1 MQRITINKIKKKK
14 GKVPITCLSA
24 YSRDIAEILDKYCDI
39 ILIGDSVGMVLY
51 GMKTTRDVS
60 FDTMLLH
67 AKTVKKFTKKS
78 GKLLPI
84 TFNNKF
90 PIKVK
95 RIFIIY
101 GKKDRIRGDHA
112 HKKCSQ
118 VFFPIMGKIKISMK
132 YKKTEKSINLSH
144 KGSNALLV
152 PPRIWSR
159 VEFLKNNSV
168 VLVLT
173 DYEYDFKDY
182 IETYK
187 EFIAFQK
194 RNK

>member
-1 MQRITINKIKKKK
+1 MQSPRIID
-14 GKVPITCLSA
+14 L
-24 YSRDIAEILDKYCDI
+24 
-39 ILIGDSVGMVLY
+39 
-51 GMKTTRDVS
+51 
-60 FDTMLLH
+60 
-67 AKTVKKFTKKS
+67 KKFTKLS

-95 RIFIIY
+95 RMFFIY
-101 GKKDRIRGDHA
+101 GKKKYKRGDHA

-118 VFFPIMGKIKISMK
+118 VFIPIKGKIKINMK
-132 YKKTEKSINLSH
+132 YRKTEKSVLLSDNR
-144 KGSNALLV
+144 SRSLFV
-152 PPRIWSR
+152 PPKIWSS
-159 VEFLKNNSV
+159 VEFLNSNSI

>member
-1 MQRITINKIKKKK
+1 MKIPK
-14 GKVPITCLSA
+14 IFNL
-24 YSRDIAEILDKYCDI
+24 
-39 ILIGDSVGMVLY
+39 
-51 GMKTTRDVS
+51 
-60 FDTMLLH
+60 
-67 AKTVKKFTKKS
+67 KKFTKRS

-101 GKKDRIRGDHA
+101 GKRNYIRGDHA
-112 HKKCSQ
+112 HKKSSQ
-118 VFFPIMGKIKISMK
+118 IFFPIMGKIKIIMK
-132 YKKTEKSINLSH
+132 YKKTEKSIDLSH
-144 KGSNALLV
+144 NGSKALLV

-159 VEFLKNNSV
+159 VEFLNNNSV

-173 DYEYDFKDY
+173 DYEYDYKDY

-187 EFIAFQK
+187 EFVAFQK
-194 RNK
+194 KK

>member
-1 MQRITINKIKKKK
+1 MKPPKI
-14 GKVPITCLSA
+14 
-24 YSRDIAEILDKYCDI
+24 
-39 ILIGDSVGMVLY
+39 
-51 GMKTTRDVS
+51 
-60 FDTMLLH
+60 FNF
-67 AKTVKKFTKKS
+67 KKFTKTS

-84 TFNNKF
+84 TFDNKF

-95 RIFIIY
+95 RIFVIY
-101 GKKDRIRGDHA
+101 GKKKYKRGDHA

-118 VFFPIMGKIKISMK
+118 IFIPIMGKIKINIK

-144 KGSNALLV
+144 NGSKALLV
-152 PPRIWSR
+152 PPRIWSS
-159 VEFLKNNSV
+159 VEFLNNKSV

-194 RNK
+194 RIK

>member
-1 MQRITINKIKKKK
+1 MKLPKI
-14 GKVPITCLSA
+14 
-24 YSRDIAEILDKYCDI
+24 
-39 ILIGDSVGMVLY
+39 
-51 GMKTTRDVS
+51 
-60 FDTMLLH
+60 FNF
-67 AKTVKKFTKKS
+67 KKFTKKS
-78 GKLLPI
+78 GTLLPI
-84 TFNNKF
+84 TINNNF

-101 GKKDRIRGDHA
+101 GKKKYPRGDHA

-118 VFFPIMGKIKISMK
+118 VFFPIIGKIKINIK

-144 KGSNALLV
+144 NGSKALLV
-152 PPRIWSR
+152 PPRIWTS
-159 VEFLKNNSV
+159 VESLNKDSI

-173 DYEYDFKDY
+173 DYEYDVKDY

-194 RNK
+194 NRK

>member
-1 MQRITINKIKKKK
+1 MKLPKI
-14 GKVPITCLSA
+14 
-24 YSRDIAEILDKYCDI
+24 
-39 ILIGDSVGMVLY
+39 
-51 GMKTTRDVS
+51 
-60 FDTMLLH
+60 FNF
-67 AKTVKKFTKKS
+67 KKFTKKS
-78 GKLLPI
+78 GTLLPI

-101 GKKDRIRGDHA
+101 GKKKYLRGGHA

-118 VFFPIMGKIKISMK
+118 VFFPIKGKIKINMK
-132 YKKTEKSINLSH
+132 YKKTKKSINLTYNNS
-144 KGSNALLV
+144 KALLV
-152 PPRIWSR
+152 PPKIWIS
-159 VEFLKNNSV
+159 VESLNSNSV

-173 DYEYDFKDY
+173 DYEYDVKDY

-187 EFIAFQK
+187 EFIAYQK

>member
-1 MQRITINKIKKKK
+1 MKLPKIFN
-14 GKVPITCLSA
+14 L
-24 YSRDIAEILDKYCDI
+24 
-39 ILIGDSVGMVLY
+39 
-51 GMKTTRDVS
+51 
-60 FDTMLLH
+60 
-67 AKTVKKFTKKS
+67 KKFTKRS

-101 GKKDRIRGDHA
+101 GKKKYIRGDHA

-118 VFFPIMGKIKISMK
+118 VFFPIMGKIKINMK
-132 YKKTEKSINLSH
+132 YRQTEKNIFLNHNLS
-144 KGSNALLV
+144 KALLV
-152 PPRIWSR
+152 PPKIWSS
-159 VEFLKNNSV
+159 VEFLDNNTV

-187 EFIAFQK
+187 EFVAFEK

>member
-1 MQRITINKIKKKK
+1 MKSLKI
-14 GKVPITCLSA
+14 
-24 YSRDIAEILDKYCDI
+24 
-39 ILIGDSVGMVLY
+39 
-51 GMKTTRDVS
+51 
-60 FDTMLLH
+60 FNF
-67 AKTVKKFTKKS
+67 KKFTKKS

-84 TFNNKF
+84 TFDNKF

-95 RIFIIY
+95 RIFVIY
-101 GKKDRIRGDHA
+101 GKKKYKRGDHA

-118 VFFPIMGKIKISMK
+118 IFIPIMGKIKINIK

-144 KGSNALLV
+144 NGSKALLV
-152 PPRIWSR
+152 PPRIWSS
-159 VEFLKNNSV
+159 VEFLNNKSV

>member
-1 MQRITINKIKKKK
+1 MKSPKI
-14 GKVPITCLSA
+14 
-24 YSRDIAEILDKYCDI
+24 
-39 ILIGDSVGMVLY
+39 
-51 GMKTTRDVS
+51 
-60 FDTMLLH
+60 FNF
-67 AKTVKKFTKKS
+67 KKFTKTS

-95 RIFIIY
+95 RIFFIY
-101 GKKDRIRGDHA
+101 GKKKYKRGDHA

-118 VFFPIMGKIKISMK
+118 VFIPIKGKIKINMK
-132 YKKTEKSINLSH
+132 YRKTKKNVFLSANR
-144 KGSNALLV
+144 SRTLFV
-152 PPRIWSR
+152 PPKIWSS
-159 VEFLKNNSV
+159 VEFLNNKSV

-187 EFIAFQK
+187 EFIAYQRK
-194 RNK
+194 NK

>member
-1 MQRITINKIKKKK
+1 MKPPKIINF
-14 GKVPITCLSA
+14 
-24 YSRDIAEILDKYCDI
+24 R
-39 ILIGDSVGMVLY
+39 
-51 GMKTTRDVS
+51 
-60 FDTMLLH
+60 
-67 AKTVKKFTKKS
+67 KFTKAS

-95 RIFIIY
+95 RIFFIY
-101 GKKDRIRGDHA
+101 GRKKYKRGDHA

-118 VFFPIMGKIKISMK
+118 VFIPIKGKIKINMK
-132 YKKTEKSINLSH
+132 YRKTEKNILLSANR
-144 KGSNALLV
+144 SRSLFV
-152 PPRIWSR
+152 PPKIWSS
-159 VEFLKNNSV
+159 VEFLNSNSL

-194 RNK
+194 KNK

>member
-1 MQRITINKIKKKK
+1 MKSPKIIN
-14 GKVPITCLSA
+14 
-24 YSRDIAEILDKYCDI
+24 
-39 ILIGDSVGMVLY
+39 
-51 GMKTTRDVS
+51 
-60 FDTMLLH
+60 F
-67 AKTVKKFTKKS
+67 KKFTKAS

-95 RIFIIY
+95 RMFFIY
-101 GKKDRIRGDHA
+101 GRKKYKRGEHA

-118 VFFPIMGKIKISMK
+118 LFIPIKGKIKINMK
-132 YKKTEKSINLSH
+132 YRKTEKNILLSANR
-144 KGSNALLV
+144 SRSLFV
-152 PPRIWSR
+152 PPKIWSS
-159 VEFLKNNSV
+159 VEFLNSNSL

-187 EFIAFQK
+187 EFIAFQRK
-194 RNK
+194 NK

>member
-1 MQRITINKIKKKK
+1 MKSPKI
-14 GKVPITCLSA
+14 
-24 YSRDIAEILDKYCDI
+24 
-39 ILIGDSVGMVLY
+39 
-51 GMKTTRDVS
+51 
-60 FDTMLLH
+60 FNF
-67 AKTVKKFTKKS
+67 KKFTKAS

-90 PIKVK
+90 PIKIK
-95 RIFIIY
+95 RIFILY
-101 GKKDRIRGDHA
+101 GKKNYIRGDHA

-118 VFFPIMGKIKISMK
+118 VFFPIMGKIKINMK

-144 KGSNALLV
+144 KGSKALLV
-152 PPRIWSR
+152 PPRIWSS
-159 VEFLKNNSV
+159 VEFLNNNSI

>member
-1 MQRITINKIKKKK
+1 MQSPRIID
-14 GKVPITCLSA
+14 L
-24 YSRDIAEILDKYCDI
+24 
-39 ILIGDSVGMVLY
+39 
-51 GMKTTRDVS
+51 
-60 FDTMLLH
+60 
-67 AKTVKKFTKKS
+67 KKFTKLS
-78 GKLLPI
+78 GTLLPI

-95 RIFIIY
+95 RMFFIY
-101 GKKDRIRGDHA
+101 GRKKYKRGEHA

-118 VFFPIMGKIKISMK
+118 LFIPIKGKIKIIMK
-132 YKKTEKSINLSH
+132 YRKTEKSVLL
-144 KGSNALLV
+144 NANRSRSLFV
-152 PPRIWSR
+152 PPKIWSS
-159 VEFLKNNSV
+159 VEFLNSNSL

>member
-1 MQRITINKIKKKK
+1 MQLPRIIN
-14 GKVPITCLSA
+14 
-24 YSRDIAEILDKYCDI
+24 
-39 ILIGDSVGMVLY
+39 
-51 GMKTTRDVS
+51 
-60 FDTMLLH
+60 F
-67 AKTVKKFTKKS
+67 KKFTKFS

-95 RIFIIY
+95 RMFFIY
-101 GKKDRIRGDHA
+101 GRKKYKRGDHA

-118 VFFPIMGKIKISMK
+118 VFIPIMGKIKINMK
-132 YKKTEKSINLSH
+132 YRKTEKSVLL
-144 KGSNALLV
+144 NANRSKSLFV
-152 PPRIWSR
+152 PPKIWSS
-159 VEFLKNNSV
+159 VEFLNSNSL

>member
-1 MQRITINKIKKKK
+1 MKLPKIFK
-14 GKVPITCLSA
+14 L
-24 YSRDIAEILDKYCDI
+24 
-39 ILIGDSVGMVLY
+39 
-51 GMKTTRDVS
+51 
-60 FDTMLLH
+60 
-67 AKTVKKFTKKS
+67 KKFTKRS

-101 GKKDRIRGDHA
+101 GKKNHIRGDHA

-144 KGSNALLV
+144 EGSKALLV

-159 VEFLKNNSV
+159 VEFLRNNSA

-187 EFIAFQK
+187 EFISFQK

>member
-1 MQRITINKIKKKK
+1 MKSPKI
-14 GKVPITCLSA
+14 
-24 YSRDIAEILDKYCDI
+24 
-39 ILIGDSVGMVLY
+39 
-51 GMKTTRDVS
+51 
-60 FDTMLLH
+60 FNF
-67 AKTVKKFTKKS
+67 KKFTKTS

-84 TFNNKF
+84 TFDNKF

-95 RIFIIY
+95 RIFVIY
-101 GKKDRIRGDHA
+101 GKKKYKRGDHA

-118 VFFPIMGKIKISMK
+118 VFISIMGKIKINIK

-144 KGSNALLV
+144 NGSKALLV
-152 PPRIWSR
+152 PPRIWSS
-159 VEFLKNNSV
+159 VEFLNNKSV

>member
-1 MQRITINKIKKKK
+1 MQSPRIIN
-14 GKVPITCLSA
+14 L
-24 YSRDIAEILDKYCDI
+24 
-39 ILIGDSVGMVLY
+39 
-51 GMKTTRDVS
+51 
-60 FDTMLLH
+60 
-67 AKTVKKFTKKS
+67 KKFTKAS

-95 RIFIIY
+95 RMFFIY
-101 GKKDRIRGDHA
+101 GKKKYKRGDHA

-118 VFFPIMGKIKISMK
+118 VFIPIKGKIKINMK
-132 YKKTEKSINLSH
+132 YRKTEKNILL
-144 KGSNALLV
+144 NANRSRSLFV
-152 PPRIWSR
+152 PPKIWSS
-159 VEFLKNNSV
+159 VEFLNSNSL

-182 IETYK
+182 IETYE

-194 RNK
+194 KNK

>member
-1 MQRITINKIKKKK
+1 MKLPKIFN
-14 GKVPITCLSA
+14 L
-24 YSRDIAEILDKYCDI
+24 
-39 ILIGDSVGMVLY
+39 
-51 GMKTTRDVS
+51 
-60 FDTMLLH
+60 
-67 AKTVKKFTKKS
+67 KKFTKRS

-95 RIFIIY
+95 RIFVIY
-101 GKKDRIRGDHA
+101 GKKKYKRGDHA
-112 HKKCSQ
+112 HKKSSQ
-118 VFFPIMGKIKISMK
+118 VFFPIMGKIKINMK

-144 KGSNALLV
+144 NGSKALLV
-152 PPRIWSR
+152 PPRIWSS
-159 VEFLKNNSV
+159 VEFLNNKSV

-187 EFIAFQK
+187 KFIAFQK

>member
-1 MQRITINKIKKKK
+1 MQSPRIID
-14 GKVPITCLSA
+14 L
-24 YSRDIAEILDKYCDI
+24 
-39 ILIGDSVGMVLY
+39 
-51 GMKTTRDVS
+51 
-60 FDTMLLH
+60 
-67 AKTVKKFTKKS
+67 KKFTKLS

-95 RIFIIY
+95 RMFFIY
-101 GKKDRIRGDHA
+101 GRKKYKRGDHA

-118 VFFPIMGKIKISMK
+118 VFFAIKGKIKINMK
-132 YKKTEKSINLSH
+132 YKNTNKSVFLDYNRS
-144 KGSNALLV
+144 KALLV

>member
-1 MQRITINKIKKKK
+1 MKSPKI
-14 GKVPITCLSA
+14 
-24 YSRDIAEILDKYCDI
+24 
-39 ILIGDSVGMVLY
+39 
-51 GMKTTRDVS
+51 
-60 FDTMLLH
+60 FNF
-67 AKTVKKFTKKS
+67 KKFTKTS

-90 PIKVK
+90 PIKIK
-95 RIFIIY
+95 RIFILY
-101 GKKDRIRGDHA
+101 GKKNYIRGDHA

-118 VFFPIMGKIKISMK
+118 VFFPIMGKIKINMK

-144 KGSNALLV
+144 NGSKALLV
-152 PPRIWSR
+152 PPRIWSS
-159 VEFLKNNSV
+159 VEFLNNKSV

>member
-1 MQRITINKIKKKK
+1 MKLPKI
-14 GKVPITCLSA
+14 
-24 YSRDIAEILDKYCDI
+24 
-39 ILIGDSVGMVLY
+39 
-51 GMKTTRDVS
+51 
-60 FDTMLLH
+60 FNF
-67 AKTVKKFTKKS
+67 KKFTKKS
-78 GKLLPI
+78 GTLLPI

-101 GKKDRIRGDHA
+101 GKKKYPRGDHA

-118 VFFPIMGKIKISMK
+118 VFFPIIGKIKINMK
-132 YKKTEKSINLSH
+132 YKKTEKGINLSH
-144 KGSNALLV
+144 NETKALLV
-152 PPRIWSR
+152 PPKIWSS
-159 VEFLKNNSV
+159 VEFLDNNTV

-187 EFIAFQK
+187 KFVAFEK

>member
-1 MQRITINKIKKKK
+1 MISPRIFN
-14 GKVPITCLSA
+14 
-24 YSRDIAEILDKYCDI
+24 
-39 ILIGDSVGMVLY
+39 
-51 GMKTTRDVS
+51 
-60 FDTMLLH
+60 F
-67 AKTVKKFTKKS
+67 KKFTKIR

-84 TFNNKF
+84 TFNKRF

-101 GKKDRIRGDHA
+101 GKKKYIRGDHA

-118 VFFPIMGKIKISMK
+118 VFFPIMGKIKINMR

-144 KGSNALLV
+144 KDSKALLV

-159 VEFLKNNSV
+159 IEFLKNNSV

>member
-1 MQRITINKIKKKK
+1 MKSPKI
-14 GKVPITCLSA
+14 
-24 YSRDIAEILDKYCDI
+24 
-39 ILIGDSVGMVLY
+39 
-51 GMKTTRDVS
+51 
-60 FDTMLLH
+60 FNF
-67 AKTVKKFTKKS
+67 KKFTKTS

-84 TFNNKF
+84 TFDNKF

-95 RIFIIY
+95 RIFVIY
-101 GKKDRIRGDHA
+101 GKKKYKRGDHA

-118 VFFPIMGKIKISMK
+118 IFIPIMGKIKINIK

-144 KGSNALLV
+144 NGSKALLV
-152 PPRIWSR
+152 PPRIWSS
-159 VEFLKNNSV
+159 VEFLNNKSV